1 MSADISTPL
10 TFVYKTDEN
19 GCEIACDVYIPE
31 KFSKPCPMI
40 IWMHYSG
47 LVFENRHAVGTHM
60 FYSGPK
66 RGFVVVNI
74 DYRLAPQ
81 AKMKDIYQDVEDCAM
96 WCRQVLPT
104 ELGSEVV
111 DPRKLIIGGGSCG
124 ELASSFALL
133 RYCY

>member
-1 MSADISTPL
+1 MSANIPAPR

-19 GCEIACDVYIPE
+19 GCEVACDVYVPE
-31 KFSKPCPMI
+31 NISNPCAMI

-60 FYSGPK
+60 FYSGPR

-81 AKMKDIYQDVEDCAM
+81 AKMEDIYQDVEDCAR

-104 ELGSEVV
+104 KLGNGIV
-111 DPRKLIIGGGSCG
+111 DPEKLIIGGGSCG
-124 ELASSFALL
+124 ELASPFTMIIK
-133 RYCY
+133 CD